1 MKVCVKITS
10 EIHLVYFYKS
20 GIWLDSCI
28 SRNLILAPLHI
39 LKTAEKYG
47 HSLPASETSRVLVKP
62 TIPRPLRV

>member
-28 SRNLILAPLHI
+28 SRNLILTPLHI

-47 HSLPASETSRVLVKP
+47 S
-62 TIPRPLRV
+62 